1 MKITLVFS
9 EEEKEDAELAIKAR
23 AIHSILKELDD
34 DLRNKIKYHE
44 LPEETAK
51 AYQEVRDLIRELV
64 NHGNI
69 PF

>member
-1 MKITLVFS
+1 MKITLVFN

-23 AIHSILKELDD
+23 YIHSILAELDN

-44 LPEETAK
+44 LSEDTEK
-51 AYQEVRDLIRELV
+51 AYQEVRDLIRELLT
-64 NHGNI
+64 HGNI